1 MDLFDLLEP
10 PCSECALLGNAI
22 DSGIRYCH
30 GALVWRWAT
39 DRVRGCEARKPIPT
53 EPSQQ

>member
-39 DRVRGCEARKPIPT
+39 DRVQGCEARKPIPT